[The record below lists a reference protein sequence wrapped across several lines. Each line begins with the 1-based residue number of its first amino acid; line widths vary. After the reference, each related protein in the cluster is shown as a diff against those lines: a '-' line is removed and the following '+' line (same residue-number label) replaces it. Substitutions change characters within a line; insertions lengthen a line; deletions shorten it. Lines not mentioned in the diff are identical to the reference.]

1 MQELDK
7 NYLTELQNISGGI
20 QNSDL
25 LAQYLDTE
33 EEEVYKALTEE
44 FEPRIHEL
52 YLKVANNNPLQIESF
67 ENELLNPEFEG
78 LYLPK
83 VLGYS
88 VLRGEINDQYKYIK
102 PQNHF
107 KDVLMAICN
116 SANFDLIKLRIGQ
129 TVQVGFFLSSDIW
142 ITNFM
147 DQVTNKKVLNFLE
160 SLMSDR
166 FRVETNREL
175 AYNKYKIQFNSFN
188 YQSAEFPANPAELK
202 SKAKS
207 LKSFLIHRAGDDY
220 NNDAL
225 MGHIGRF
232 INNSSLYA
240 EDSYLELLMIIGMMF
255 DLKGDLRGNYTK
267 AFDEVRAKNKGI
279 QQDFFTILVDLHAD
293 ENIKMHP
300 EYDNHLS
307 KLVTRNKDE
316 ISKYFELMDV
326 IHGKGYIHQDS
337 IDATQKYVDQ
347 HEGLSPQNKCVR
359 ETILTYFEKFMNNL
373 EPSDYPEYFEIN
385 KTFVLYMNIF
395 YNQRFNQAVK
405 DMSLRYIKKLLKTY
419 TDKRGRDYQ
428 DIKKFVTATFLDMN
442 FMNEKEI
449 AELFKTRRVKKVSK

>member
-166 FRVETNREL
+166 FRVEKNREL

-207 LKSFLIHRAGDDY
+207 LKSF
-220 NNDAL
+220 
-225 MGHIGRF
+225 
-232 INNSSLYA
+232 
-240 EDSYLELLMIIGMMF
+240 
-255 DLKGDLRGNYTK
+255 
-267 AFDEVRAKNKGI
+267 
-279 QQDFFTILVDLHAD
+279 
-293 ENIKMHP
+293 
-300 EYDNHLS
+300 
-307 KLVTRNKDE
+307 
-316 ISKYFELMDV
+316 
-326 IHGKGYIHQDS
+326 
-337 IDATQKYVDQ
+337 
-347 HEGLSPQNKCVR
+347 
-359 ETILTYFEKFMNNL
+359 
-373 EPSDYPEYFEIN
+373 
-385 KTFVLYMNIF
+385 
-395 YNQRFNQAVK
+395 
-405 DMSLRYIKKLLKTY
+405 
-419 TDKRGRDYQ
+419 
-428 DIKKFVTATFLDMN
+428 
-442 FMNEKEI
+442 
-449 AELFKTRRVKKVSK
+449 